1 MRLAWLK
8 NPDNVVYA
16 DINEFAD
23 NFGKETG
30 ISDLRKKL
38 DEFRNNPEKDGIY
51 LKGTKRTTL
60 KVFIPNLY
68 FEGEEKLNMG
78 GSVWIFMGEYYP
90 CYCLYWPEENS
101 EDQ

>member
-1 MRLAWLK
+1 MNL
-8 NPDNVVYA
+8 PT
-16 DINEFAD
+16 IS
-23 NFGKETG
+23 GKETG
-30 ISDLRKKL
+30 ISGLRKKL

-60 KVFIPNLY
+60 KVFIPDLY

-78 GSVWIFMGEYYP
+78 DSVWIFMGEYYP